1 MNKNVIIA
9 AALMM
14 SLSAGAQNVTDAL
27 CGEGFEGVRV
37 VRVGNTVSVGF
48 NDPAYRGT
56 FRGPAEA
63 IRLVA
68 DQCDGCDRI
77 ELVVE
82 EYGTPKVAIRAS
94 KVGGHWLVD
103 ADYDTQPIV
112 ETLKNGAA
120 KDEVRR
126 GNSTYGKIDITLN
139 PIVTL
144 DNHRFDKLF
153 EAGFYIAPTIETSLW
168 KGNRINI
175 EPIIPIYTNLDAG
188 TRNRRFQLGS
198 TNIQQ
203 DFIFG
208 GKWYGT
214 ASVGTFRSCRAGL
227 NVDFGCHVMP
237 QLAVGVR
244 ASWTVDSYFGKDEE
258 GNAKW
263 YMASEDLKGR
273 RSEVSALLKVDYF
286 HLPSAIQAQLSAGRF
301 VYGDFGARL
310 DLTRHL
316 GDYALGV
323 YGILTGGEHNAGFH
337 FAIPVRGKRN
347 RQGGAVRV
355 NLPEYYDMQYGMVSY
370 FKYAS
375 EKMGTELEV
384 RPVEN
389 RSLQYWNADY
399 VKRNVQRILDGAME

>member
-1 MNKNVIIA
+1 MNKNVIMVA
-9 AALMM
+9 AVLMGM
-14 SLSAGAQNVTDAL
+14 AAKAQDVTEVL
-27 CGEGFEGVRV
+27 CSEGFENVRTAH
-37 VRVGNTVSVGF
+37 VGNTVCVAL

-63 IRLVA
+63 IKLVA
-68 DQCDGCDRI
+68 EKCAGCDKV
-77 ELVVE
+77 ELMVE
-82 EYGTPKVAIRAS
+82 EYGTPRLAIHAS
-94 KVGGHWLVD
+94 KVGGRWVVD
-103 ADYDTQPIV
+103 ADYETQPISDA
-112 ETLKNGAA
+112 LDAA
-120 KDEVRR
+120 SGKSNVRR
-126 GNSTYGKIDITLN
+126 GNSTYGKIDITFN

-153 EAGFYIAPTIETSLW
+153 EAGFYIAPTIETTLW
-168 KGNRINI
+168 KGNRINVEAI
-175 EPIIPIYTNLDAG
+175 VPVYTNLDAG

-214 ASVGTFRSCRAGL
+214 ATVGAFRTCRAGA
-227 NVDFGCHVMP
+227 NVDFGCHVLP
-237 QLAVGVR
+237 QLSIGVR
-244 ASWTVDSYFGKDEE
+244 ANWTVDSYFGKD
-258 GNAKW
+258 KW
-263 YMASEDLKGR
+263 YIASEDLKGR
-273 RSEVSALLKVDYF
+273 RSEVSALVKVDYF
-286 HLPSAIQAQLSAGRF
+286 HLPTAVQAQLTAGRF
-301 VYGDFGARL
+301 VYGDYGARL

-316 GDYALGV
+316 GDYAIGL

-355 NLPEYYDMQYGMVSY
+355 NLPEYYDMQYSMVSY
-370 FKYAS
+370 FEYAS

-399 VKRNVQRILDGAME
+399 VKRNVQRLLDGVME